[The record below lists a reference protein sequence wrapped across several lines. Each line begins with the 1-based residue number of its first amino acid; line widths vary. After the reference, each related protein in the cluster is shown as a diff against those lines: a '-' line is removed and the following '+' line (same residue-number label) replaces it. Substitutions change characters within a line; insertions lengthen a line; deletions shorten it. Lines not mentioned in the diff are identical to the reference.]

1 LRATAM
7 SARTSPPLGS
17 ESNPLRAAIVGSG
30 PSGFY
35 AAEVLLRRPHTRV
48 DMFDALPTPFG
59 LVRSGVAPDHPK
71 LKQVCLVYDRIAR
84 SPGFTFL
91 GNVTIGRDL
100 SIAQLRGTY
109 HVVVIACGAS
119 TDRRLGIPGEHLPG
133 SHTATEFVG
142 WYNGHPDYQ
151 DRKFDFSQAAAVIIG
166 QGNVAADV
174 ARILATPVDCLRT
187 TDICEAA
194 LAALAESRIRDIY
207 IIGRR
212 GPAQAKFAS
221 VELKE
226 LGRIR
231 DCVGLCNESDLGLNP
246 ASQEELAHPNSDDN
260 RKNVEIFRS
269 FARNVAGPAPRR
281 LHFRFLETPIRINGD
296 SRVTSIT
303 LARNDLVGSKFEQ
316 VAAAT
321 STSAEL
327 ACGLVFRSVG
337 YKGVGLQGI
346 TFDETSGTIP
356 NAKGRCLDGEKPVSG
371 LYVTGWIKRGAT
383 GLIGNNRADSV
394 ETVGSIIEDLA
405 VLDPAPKPGAAG
417 LAPALSRDGIRVVSY
432 ADWQAI
438 DVSERTRG
446 QPKGKPRE
454 KFTRIGEMIAAVD
467 QAEVTQRGGANEEV
481 AEVEP

>member
-1 LRATAM
+1 M
-7 SARTSPPLGS
+7 SARNPPPLGS
-17 ESNPLRAAIVGSG
+17 EPNPLRAAIVGSG

-35 AAEVLLRRPHTRV
+35 AAEALLRRPHTRV
-48 DMFDALPTPFG
+48 DMFDRLPTPFG

-91 GNVTIGRDL
+91 GNVTIGKDL
-100 SIAQLRGTY
+100 TIAQLRAAY

-151 DRKFDFSQAAAVIIG
+151 DRKFDFSQPAAVVIG

-194 LAALAESRIRDIY
+194 LAALAESRIRDIL

-231 DCVGLCNESDLGLNP
+231 DCVALCNGSDLGLNP
-246 ASQEELAHPNSDDN
+246 ASLGELTHPNSDDN
-260 RKNVEIFRS
+260 RKNVEVFRS
-269 FARNVAGPAPRR
+269 FACNVAGAAPRR

-296 SRVTSIT
+296 TRVTSVT
-303 LARNDLVGSKFEQ
+303 LAKNDLIGPKFEQ
-316 VAAAT
+316 VAVAT
-321 STSAEL
+321 STVAEL
-327 ACGLVFRSVG
+327 PCGLIFRSVG
-337 YKGVGLQGI
+337 YKGVGLPGI
-346 TFDETSGTIP
+346 AFDETSGTIP
-356 NAKGRCLDGEKPVSG
+356 NVKGRCLDGERPVPG

-405 VLDPAPKPGAAG
+405 VLDGAPKPGAAG
-417 LAPALSRDGIRVVSY
+417 LAPVLSRDGVRVVSY

-438 DVSERTRG
+438 DVSERERG

-454 KFTRIGEMIAAVD
+454 KFTRIGEMITAVD
-467 QAEVTQRGGANEEV
+467 QTALTQRGGANEEV